1 MFGSCIYI
9 SAGNFS
15 FWVKG
20 LSLCSGLKFRPQI
33 LVLVAEQRMCFHNL
47 GLVFTCRIIK
57 GMP

>member
-20 LSLCSGLKFRPQI
+20 LNLYCGLKFHPQI
-33 LVLVAEQRMCFHNL
+33 LALVAEQGMCFHNL
-47 GLVFTCRIIK
+47 GLVFTFRIIK
-57 GMP
+57 VMP